1 MTDETK
7 KLFDAPWE
15 VERPIIGLDYAVKNA
30 NGSTIAKTS
39 IRDLACQFSRLP
51 ELYDALNKQAYYRC
65 VDCLRHTA
73 NTIDDIPLNRD
84 MIEHGCPKNRT
95 DCGAFD
101 AWTLLKKVRDGE

>member
-7 KLFDAPWE
+7 KLFDAPWMLFSDPDNE
-15 VERPIIGLDYAVKNA
+15 VFQIESNSGNFVAEIMMFKD
-30 NGSTIAKTS
+30 AKQ
-39 IRDLACQFSRLP
+39 LVLLP

-73 NTIDDIPLNRD
+73 KTIDDIPLNKEI
-84 MIEHGCPKNRT
+84 IECGCPKHRQ

-101 AWTLLKKVRDGE
+101 VWELLRKVRDGK

>member
-1 MTDETK
+1 MTEETK
-7 KLFDAPWE
+7 KLFDAPW
-15 VERPIIGLDYAVKNA
+15 RATILDYVEDA
-30 NGSTIAKTS
+30 NGYYVCECGTHLTASNIA
-39 IRDLACQFSRLP
+39 RLP

-101 AWTLLKKVRDGE
+101 AWKLLRKVRDGK

>member
-1 MTDETK
+1 MTNETK
-7 KLFDAPWE
+7 KLFDAPWIVYGE
-15 VERPIIGLDYAVKNA
+15 PDDYSFVIQNA
-30 NGSTIAKTS
+30 SEDEIATVFMTDEAN
-39 IRDLACQFSRLP
+39 RFARLP

-101 AWTLLKKVRDGE
+101 AWKLLRKVRDGK